1 MATQDSNTLF
11 CSVCNQHKTREHF
24 ARSTNSNGKRCIPCN
39 KEYMRAY
46 YEKNKPEL
54 LKKFKEYKN
63 IPEVRE
69 RYLKYWREYW
79 HKNNPPKPKLS
90 EEELKRLAE
99 ERKIRARALDL
110 KWKKENPHKIREW
123 VRRYRASDRGK
134 AVERARNER
143 NRKKVAEQAR
153 ARRKE
158 SPDKYRALGAHFAAL
173 RRAVV
178 RRAMPSW
185 ADLDAIRWTYL
196 NAQACKL
203 TVDHIVPLKGKTV
216 CGLHVHNNLRI
227 ISKSENCKKRH
238 LHWPD
243 MP

>member
-1 MATQDSNTLF
+1 MAADDISTLF
-11 CSVCNQHKTREHF
+11 CSVCNQHKSREHF
-24 ARSTNSNGKRCIPCN
+24 AKSTKSNGKRCIPCN

-46 YEKNKPEL
+46 YEKKKPEL
-54 LKKFKEYKN
+54 LKKFKEYKS

-90 EEELKRLAE
+90 EEELKKRAKE
-99 ERKIRARALDL
+99 SKERARELQR
-110 KWKKENPHKIREW
+110 KWKKENSNKVREW
-123 VRRYRASDRGK
+123 KRRYRATDHGK

-143 NRKKVAEQAR
+143 SRKQTAANAR

-158 SPDKYRALGAHFAAL
+158 NPEKYRALSAHFSAI
-173 RRAVV
+173 RRSVEK
-178 RRAMPSW
+178 RAMPSW
-185 ADLDAIRWTYL
+185 ADVDQIRWIYL